1 MRINELLGT
10 AYPLIQGGMANIAT
24 GEFAAA
30 VSNAGAL
37 GLIAGGGMPAEALRQ
52 QIRRGK
58 ALTNKPFG
66 VNIMLM
72 NPEAAAMAQ
81 VVIDEGVPVVTTG
94 AGNPGGYIP
103 AWKAAGIKVF
113 PVVPAAVLAK
123 RLAPLGI
130 DGVIAEGT
138 EAGGHVGELTT
149 MALVPQV
156 VDAMRPFGL
165 PVIAAGG
172 IADGRQLLAAF
183 ALGAAGAQL
192 GTCLLVSEDCPVHPA
207 YKQAILKAKDTDTTV
222 TGRIAGTPVRILK
235 NKMARTYLAREK
247 AGADKMELEE
257 FTLGSLR
264 RAVLDGYT
272 ETGSLMAGQ
281 VAGMLHEI
289 RPLRVIFETL
299 LAGAD
304 TTLAAL
310 QNGGGQ

>member
-1 MRINELLGT
+1 MRINELLGIT
-10 AYPLIQGGMANIAT
+10 YPLIQGGMANIAT

-52 QIRRGK
+52 QIRRCK

-123 RLAPLGI
+123 RLATLGI

-192 GTCLLVSEDCPVHPA
+192 GTCLLVSEECPVHPA

-264 RAVLDGYT
+264 RAVLDGDT

-304 TTLAAL
+304 STLAAL
-310 QNGGGQ
+310 QGGGGQ